1 MSICLKVVLKKSK
14 QFLLLLIVLTA
25 GVSLFPQEIHVE
37 SLNRDGGMILL
48 NCRILLSDTEQL
60 LSALDAGNRV
70 RIGIRLREDS
80 PTVSLLT
87 PRARQFE
94 YQREVSWDPVE
105 RLYVIEEQ
113 DGERRFFPHK
123 DALLD
128 TVLSFKKLP
137 VTINSGE
144 HSFRLRG
151 EIQWK
156 ILIPPLNIL
165 SPFLPKLHAR
175 TQWKQ
180 VGILQPGCCSGDRET

>member
-1 MSICLKVVLKKSK
+1 MP
-14 QFLLLLIVLTA
+14 FLLITA
-25 GVSLFPQEIHVE
+25 GFFLYPQEIHVD
-37 SLNRDGGMILL
+37 SVNRHGEIILL
-48 NCRILLSDTEQL
+48 NCRILLSDSEQL

-80 PTVSLLT
+80 STISFFN

-94 YQREVSWDPVE
+94 YQREVRWDPVE

-113 DGERRFFPHK
+113 DGERRFYSHK

-128 TVLSFKKLP
+128 TVAFFEELP
-137 VTINSGE
+137 VTIDSGE

-156 ILIPPLNIL
+156 MLIPPLNIL
-165 SPFLPKLHAR
+165 SPFLQKLH
-175 TQWKQ
+175 TTTPWKQ
-180 VGILQPGCCSGDRET
+180 IEISRPKSESGDKGT